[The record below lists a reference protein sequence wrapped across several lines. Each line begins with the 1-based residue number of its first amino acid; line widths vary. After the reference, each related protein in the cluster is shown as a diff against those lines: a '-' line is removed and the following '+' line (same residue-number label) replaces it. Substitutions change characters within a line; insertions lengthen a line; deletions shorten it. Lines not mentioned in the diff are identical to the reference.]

1 MTEAMEYED
10 EQLVEEQLVEEP
22 LEGEEDDFEDIDE
35 EGDIAADYLEELL
48 DIVDMDGDIDIE
60 VRNNRIYL
68 SVVNDDDDNEELRHL
83 VGRHGEVLEALQE
96 LVRLSVLAGNG
107 TRSRLILD
115 IAGYRA
121 ERREQL
127 EKIAADAIE
136 KVRTTGRDEHMKP
149 LSPYERKVV
158 HDVVAAAG
166 LYSESEGEFSSRG
179 RSLVWRLRWL
189 LSMRA
194 SAPQRR
200 LCSVSVCPWRSAT
213 CSTWRRPVLSVV

>member
-1 MTEAMEYED
+1 MTEAMEYEEQLGD
-10 EQLVEEQLVEEP
+10 EQFVDEAAEGYEEI
-22 LEGEEDDFEDIDE
+22 DDIEE

-48 DIVDMDGDIDIE
+48 DIDIE

-83 VGRHGEVLEALQE
+83 VGRHGEVLDALQE

-121 ERREQL
+121 ERREYL
-127 EKIAADAIE
+127 EKIAAEAIE
-136 KVRTTGRDEHMKP
+136 KVRATGRDEHMKP

-166 LYSESEGEFSSRG
+166 LYSESEGEGPR
-179 RSLVWRLRWL
+179 RHVVISLPEVG
-189 LSMRA
+189 
-194 SAPQRR
+194 
-200 LCSVSVCPWRSAT
+200 V
-213 CSTWRRPVLSVV
+213 

>member
-136 KVRTTGRDEHMKP
+136 KVRTTGRDEYMKP

-158 HDVVAAAG
+158 HDVVATAG
-166 LYSESEGEFSSRG
+166 LYSESEGEGPR
-179 RSLVWRLRWL
+179 RHVVISLPEVG
-189 LSMRA
+189 A
-194 SAPQRR
+194 
-200 LCSVSVCPWRSAT
+200 
-213 CSTWRRPVLSVV
+213 

>member
-1 MTEAMEYED
+1 MTEAMEYEEQLGD
-10 EQLVEEQLVEEP
+10 EQFVDEAAEGYEEI
-22 LEGEEDDFEDIDE
+22 DDIEE

-48 DIVDMDGDIDIE
+48 DIADLDGDIDIE

-83 VGRHGEVLEALQE
+83 E

-121 ERREQL
+121 ERREYL
-127 EKIAADAIE
+127 EKIAAEAIE
-136 KVRTTGRDEHMKP
+136 KVRATGRDEHMKP

-166 LYSESEGEFSSRG
+166 LYSESEGEGPR
-179 RSLVWRLRWL
+179 RHVVISLPEVG
-189 LSMRA
+189 
-194 SAPQRR
+194 
-200 LCSVSVCPWRSAT
+200 V
-213 CSTWRRPVLSVV
+213 

>member
-1 MTEAMEYED
+1 MTEAMDYED

-22 LEGEEDDFEDIDE
+22 IEGEEDNFEDIEE

-68 SVVNDDDDNEELRHL
+68 SVFNDDDDNEELRHL
-83 VGRHGEVLEALQE
+83 VGSHGEVLEALQE

-115 IAGYRA
+115 VAGYRA

-136 KVRTTGRDEHMKP
+136 KVRATGRDEHLKP

-166 LYSESEGEFSSRG
+166 LYSESEGEGPR
-179 RSLVWRLRWL
+179 RHVVISLPEVG
-189 LSMRA
+189 A
-194 SAPQRR
+194 
-200 LCSVSVCPWRSAT
+200 
-213 CSTWRRPVLSVV
+213 

>member
-1 MTEAMEYED
+1 MTESMEYED
-10 EQLVEEQLVEEP
+10 EQQLADEQFIDEPAEGYEET
-22 LEGEEDDFEDIDE
+22 EDIDE

-68 SVVNDDDDNEELRHL
+68 SVVNEDDANEELRHL
-83 VGRHGEVLEALQE
+83 VGRHGEVLDALQE

-107 TRSRLILD
+107 TRSRLIMD

-127 EKIAADAIE
+127 EKIATEAIE
-136 KVRTTGRDEHMKP
+136 KVRATGRDEHMKP

-166 LYSESEGEFSSRG
+166 LYSESEGEGPR
-179 RSLVWRLRWL
+179 RHVVISLPEVE
-189 LSMRA
+189 
-194 SAPQRR
+194 
-200 LCSVSVCPWRSAT
+200 VGV
-213 CSTWRRPVLSVV
+213 

>member
-10 EQLVEEQLVEEP
+10 KQLVEEQLVEEP
-22 LEGEEDDFEDIDE
+22 LEGEVDDFEDIDE

-68 SVVNDDDDNEELRHL
+68 SVVNEDDDNEELRHL

-115 IAGYRA
+115 IAGYRT
-121 ERREQL
+121 ERREHLEQL
-127 EKIAADAIE
+127 AADAIE
-136 KVRTTGRDEHMKP
+136 KVRATGRDEHMKP
-149 LSPYERKVV
+149 LSAYERKVV

-166 LYSESEGEFSSRG
+166 LYSESEGEGPR
-179 RSLVWRLRWL
+179 RHVVISLPG
-189 LSMRA
+189 A
-194 SAPQRR
+194 GA
-200 LCSVSVCPWRSAT
+200 
-213 CSTWRRPVLSVV
+213 

>member
-1 MTEAMEYED
+1 M
-10 EQLVEEQLVEEP
+10 
-22 LEGEEDDFEDIDE
+22 
-35 EGDIAADYLEELL
+35 
-48 DIVDMDGDIDIE
+48 
-60 VRNNRIYL
+60 
-68 SVVNDDDDNEELRHL
+68 
-83 VGRHGEVLEALQE
+83 
-96 LVRLSVLAGNG
+96 RLSVLAGNG

-166 LYSESEGEFSSRG
+166 CTASREGEGPR
-179 RSLVWRLRWL
+179 RHVVISLPEVG
-189 LSMRA
+189 A
-194 SAPQRR
+194 
-200 LCSVSVCPWRSAT
+200 
-213 CSTWRRPVLSVV
+213 